1 MIDLTIDIAHV
12 EQSFDRIA
20 SDLIKNHALVVNDQ
34 QFRFTEIEFYY
45 YHKPGHEDI
54 YTHPHQ
60 RSAGEW
66 RFHSQGFD
74 LTLEGDKETQ
84 DGGILIRGLYA
95 LTSENDEAS
104 AAYVNGPRKVLMKIF
119 EAFGSAFEPGCIQLK
134 EAAEWDVEVYKVFR
148 HIPNKKTHEDYHTRS
163 YRYLVNLDN
172 LDIPKGLKG
181 LIKEKM
187 VKLER

>member
-20 SDLIKNHALVVNDQ
+20 NDLIKNHALVVNDMA
-34 QFRFTEIEFYY
+34 FRFTEIEFYY
-45 YHKPGHEDI
+45 YHKPGHEDD

-60 RSAGEW
+60 RAAGEW

-74 LTLEGDKETQ
+74 LTLKGDKKTK
-84 DGGILIRGLYA
+84 DGGILIRGLYGP
-95 LTSENDEAS
+95 TSENDEAS

-119 EAFGSAFEPGCIQLK
+119 ETFGSAFEPGCIQLK
-134 EAAEWDVEVYKVFR
+134 EDTLWDVEVYKVFR
-148 HIPNKKTHEDYHTRS
+148 HIPNKEIKKYLKS
-163 YRYLVNLDN
+163 PYRYLVNLDY

-187 VKLER
+187 VKL